1 MTKFILVLS
10 VCSFL
15 TGECKNPVQPPV
27 VYNDWAECAADAAV
41 KSLELLQKEGKDNVN
56 QYRLAVKFGCY
67 PISETWQYVWNVAR
81 VITFLTFTPIPNSLE
96 WIGLF
101 KIL

>member
-1 MTKFILVLS
+1 MTKFILILS

-27 VYNDWAECAADAAV
+27 VYDSWAECAADASL
-41 KSLELLQKEGKDNVN
+41 KSLELLQKEGKASVN

-67 PISETWQYVWNVAR
+67 QVNDT
-81 VITFLTFTPIPNSLE
+81 
-96 WIGLF
+96 
-101 KIL
+101 

>member
-1 MTKFILVLS
+1 MTKFILILS

-15 TGECKNPVQPPV
+15 TGECKPPVQPPI
-27 VYNDWAECAADAAV
+27 VYNSWADCATDASV

-67 PISETWQYVWNVAR
+67 PISET
-81 VITFLTFTPIPNSLE
+81 
-96 WIGLF
+96 
-101 KIL
+101 

>member
-1 MTKFILVLS
+1 MTKFILILS

-15 TGECKNPVQPPV
+15 TGEFKNPVQPPV
-27 VYNDWAECAADAAV
+27 VYNDWAECAADASL

-67 PISETWQYVWNVAR
+67 QVNDTWQCVQNVA
-81 VITFLTFTPIPNSLE
+81 VI
-96 WIGLF
+96 
-101 KIL
+101 K